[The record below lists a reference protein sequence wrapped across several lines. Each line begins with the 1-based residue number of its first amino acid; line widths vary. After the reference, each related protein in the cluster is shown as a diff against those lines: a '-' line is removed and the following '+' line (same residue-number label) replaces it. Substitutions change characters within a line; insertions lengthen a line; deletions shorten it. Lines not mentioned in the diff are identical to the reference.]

1 MTAAVPRRATLRVAV
16 WAFHLVLPLL
26 GLWLLLAEPTF
37 DVTLEHH
44 GIHFGLVVGVAAVN
58 VALGVRMS
66 EVSRRRAD
74 ARLFLVSLVFLS
86 SAGFLLLHALATP
99 QILLTGRNAG
109 FAIAT
114 PVGLLLAAVFAAVSS
129 LDLTP
134 ERAEAV
140 LRRQAL
146 LRGGLLALMVGWAV
160 VSLFGL
166 PPLDAP
172 LPEEASR
179 GPLVAMTV
187 AGVALYSLAAARYW
201 RLYRRRPSVILIAIL
216 TAFALLAE
224 AEIAVTL
231 ARNWAASWWE
241 WHLLMAFA
249 FAFVYYSAHVQYARE
264 GSWSSLFRGIYLEET
279 IGQIRR
285 EHAAALEALVEAM
298 QQPQGNGARPVGRVV
313 ADLADR
319 FDLTEGQAQV
329 LEQAA
334 HALVAEREQIERLR
348 ALVAVGAEARVI
360 VDERQ
365 LLERGV
371 ELTGRALRPDALRV
385 GLVEG
390 EQLVFPSSMRAGGW
404 PEGGPDGDDDEQPA
418 DDGGDPAGA
427 SLKSLE
433 PVEETEEDGGRLVLP
448 LTVKDKPAGVL
459 DVRRSGGA
467 FADRDRWLLRA
478 LASQLSIGLE
488 NARLYRQLDGLF
500 RQYMSPDVATAL
512 LADPTQ
518 AALGGEVA
526 EVTVLFA
533 DLRGFTPFSERT
545 SPDQVVAMLN
555 RYFGGAVPVLLANG
569 GTVVQFVGDAV
580 MALFNA
586 PARQPDHALRAARA
600 ALGMQAAI
608 EALAERQP
616 DWPRFRIGINTGPA
630 LVGNIGS
637 DEFRNFTAI
646 GDTVNLA
653 ARLEQEVAE
662 AGQVVLGPTTH
673 AAVKHLAI
681 ARPLDPIEVKGK
693 RDPIACWVLD
703 GLKDDPTTWGKPPA
717 PTTHGDTG
725 PAKPTATTSPA
736 KPAATTSPAN
746 PAATTSPAKPAATTS
761 PAKPAAPSEGD
772 PAPTDQPP

>member
-1 MTAAVPRRATLRVAV
+1 MAAAVPRRATLRVAV

-26 GLWLLLAEPTF
+26 GLWLLLAQPTF

-44 GIHFGLVVGVAAVN
+44 GIHFGLVVAVAAVN
-58 VALGVRMS
+58 VALGVRVS

-114 PVGLLLAAVFAAVSS
+114 PVGLLLAAVFAAASS

-146 LRGGLLALMVGWAV
+146 LRGGLLALMAAWAV
-160 VSLFGL
+160 VSLLGL
-166 PPLDAP
+166 PPLDTP

-179 GPLVAMTV
+179 GPLTAMAA
-187 AGVALYSLAAARYW
+187 AGVALYALASARYW
-201 RLYRRRPSVILIAIL
+201 RLHRRRPSVILIAVL

-224 AEIAVTL
+224 AMIAVAL
-231 ARNWAASWWE
+231 ARNWHASWWE

-249 FAFVYYSAHVQYARE
+249 FAFVYYSAHVQYVRE
-264 GSWSSLFRGIYLEET
+264 GSWSSLFHGIYLQET
-279 IGQIRR
+279 IQQLRH
-285 EHAAALEALVEAM
+285 EHAEALEALVEAM
-298 QQPQGNGARPVGRVV
+298 EQPQGNGARPLGRVV

-319 FDLTEGQAQV
+319 FDLTEGQGQV

-334 HALVAEREQIERLR
+334 QALVAEREQIERLR

-360 VDERQ
+360 LDERE

-390 EQLVFPSSMRAGGW
+390 EQLLFPVSMRAGAW
-404 PEGGPDGDDDEQPA
+404 PEQAANDEQPA

-433 PVEETEEDGGRLVLP
+433 PVEETEGGGGRLVLP
-448 LTVKDKPAGVL
+448 LTVKDHPAGVL
-459 DVRRSGGA
+459 DVRRAEGP

-545 SPDQVVAMLN
+545 TPDRVVAMLN

-600 ALGMQAAI
+600 ALGLQAAI
-608 EALAERQP
+608 EAVAKGEP
-616 DWPRFRIGINTGPA
+616 DWPRFRVGVNTGPA
-630 LVGNIGS
+630 LIGNIGS
-637 DEFRNFTAI
+637 DELRNFTAI

-662 AGQVVLGPTTH
+662 AGQVVLGPATYD
-673 AAVKHLAI
+673 AIKHLAI
-681 ARPLDPIEVKGK
+681 ARPLDPMEVKGK
-693 RDPIACWVLD
+693 RAPVACWVLE
-703 GLKDDPTTWGKPPA
+703 GLKDDPATWAKDR
-717 PTTHGDTG
+717 PTT
-725 PAKPTATTSPA
+725 
-736 KPAATTSPAN
+736 
-746 PAATTSPAKPAATTS
+746 
-761 PAKPAAPSEGD
+761 PS
-772 PAPTDQPP
+772 

>member
-1 MTAAVPRRATLRVAV
+1 
-16 WAFHLVLPLL
+16 
-26 GLWLLLAEPTF
+26 
-37 DVTLEHH
+37 
-44 GIHFGLVVGVAAVN
+44 VVGVAAVN

-66 EVSRRRAD
+66 EVARRRAD

-99 QILLTGRNAG
+99 QVLLTGRNAG

-114 PVGLLLAAVFAAVSS
+114 PVGLLLAAVFAAISS

-134 ERAEAV
+134 ERAQAV

-146 LRGGLLALMVGWAV
+146 LRGGLFALLGAWAV
-160 VSLFGL
+160 VSLLGL
-166 PPLDAP
+166 PPLDRP
-172 LPEEASR
+172 LAEEASR
-179 GPLVAMTV
+179 GPLTAMAV
-187 AGVALYSLAAARYW
+187 AGVALYVLASARYF
-201 RLYRRRPSVILIAIL
+201 RLHRRRPSVILIAVL

-224 AEIAVTL
+224 AMIAVAL
-231 ARNWAASWWE
+231 ARNWHVSWWE

-264 GSWSSLFRGIYLEET
+264 GSWSSLFHGIYLQET
-279 IGQIRR
+279 IEQIRR
-285 EHAAALEALVEAM
+285 EHAEALEALVEAM
-298 QQPQGNGARPVGRVV
+298 QAPQGNGARPVGRVV

-334 HALVAEREQIERLR
+334 EALVAEREQIERLR

-371 ELTGRALRPDALRV
+371 ELTGQALRPDVLRV

-390 EQLVFPSSMRAGGW
+390 ERLVFPASMRASDW
-404 PEGGPDGDDDEQPA
+404 PEQDGDGDQPA
-418 DDGGDPAGA
+418 GDGGDPAGA

-433 PVEETEEDGGRLVLP
+433 PVEEAEGAGGRLVLP
-448 LTVKDKPAGVL
+448 LTVKDRPAGVL
-459 DVRRSGGA
+459 DVRRSEGG

-478 LASQLSIGLE
+478 LASQLSIELE

-545 SPDQVVAMLN
+545 TPDRVVAMLN
-555 RYFGGAVPVLLANG
+555 QYFGRAVPVLLANG

-608 EALAERQP
+608 EAAAERET
-616 DWPRFRIGINTGPA
+616 DWPRFRVGVNTGPA

-637 DEFRNFTAI
+637 DELRNFTAI

-662 AGQVVLGPTTH
+662 AGQVVLGDATH
-673 AAVKHLAI
+673 EAVKHLAV

-693 RDPIACWVLD
+693 RDPVACWVLE
-703 GLKDDPTTWGKPPA
+703 GLKDDPTTWSRSRARSAAEAA
-717 PTTHGDTG
+717 PDG
-725 PAKPTATTSPA
+725 
-736 KPAATTSPAN
+736 
-746 PAATTSPAKPAATTS
+746 
-761 PAKPAAPSEGD
+761 AAPSEP
-772 PAPTDQPP
+772 PASPSS

>member
-1 MTAAVPRRATLRVAV
+1 MAAAIPRRAALRVAV
-16 WAFHLVLPLL
+16 WVFHLILPLA
-26 GLWLLLAEPTF
+26 GLWLLLAEPHF
-37 DVTLEHH
+37 DVVLEHH
-44 GIHFGLVVGVAAVN
+44 LGHFLLVVAVAAVN

-66 EVSRRRAD
+66 EVSRNRGD

-99 QILLTGRNAG
+99 QVILYGRNAG

-114 PVGLLLAAVFAAVSS
+114 PVGLLLAALFAALSS
-129 LDLTP
+129 LDWTP
-134 ERAEAV
+134 ERAAAL

-146 LRGGLLALMVGWAV
+146 LRGGLGALMVAWAI

-172 LPEEASR
+172 LPEDASR
-179 GPLVAMTV
+179 GPLTA
-187 AGVALYSLAAARYW
+187 LAAAGLAFYTLAAVRYW
-201 RLYRRRPSVILIAIL
+201 RLYRRRPSVILIAVL

-224 AEIAVTL
+224 AMVAVAL
-231 ARNWAASWWE
+231 SRNWHASWWE

-264 GSWSSLFRGIYLEET
+264 GSWSSLFRGIYLQET
-279 IGQIRR
+279 IEQVRR
-285 EHAAALEALVEAM
+285 EHAAALEALVDAM
-298 QQPQGNGARPVGRVV
+298 QHPEGDGAAARPVGRVV

-319 FDLTEGQAQV
+319 FDLTEGQAHV
-329 LEQAA
+329 LERAA
-334 HALVAEREQIERLR
+334 EALVAEREQIQRLR

-360 VDERQ
+360 VDERR

-371 ELTGRALRPDALRV
+371 ALTGEALRPDALRV

-390 EQLVFPSSMRAGGW
+390 ERLVFPSSMRSEGW
-404 PEGGPDGDDDEQPA
+404 PAEDGDGEQPA
-418 DDGGDPAGA
+418 GDGGDPAGA

-433 PVEETEEDGGRLVLP
+433 PVEETEGPGGRLVLP
-448 LTVKDKPAGVL
+448 LTVKDRAAGVL
-459 DVRRSGGA
+459 DVRRSEGR

-518 AALGGEVA
+518 AALGGDVA

-533 DLRGFTPFSERT
+533 DLRGFTPFSEQT
-545 SPDQVVAMLN
+545 SPDRVVAMLN
-555 RYFGGAVPVLLANG
+555 QYFGRAVPVLLANG

-608 EALAERQP
+608 EAVAERQP
-616 DWPRFRIGINTGPA
+616 GWPRFRVGVNTGPA
-630 LVGNIGS
+630 LIGNIGS
-637 DEFRNFTAI
+637 DELRNFTAI

-653 ARLEQEVAE
+653 ARLEQEVAQ
-662 AGQVVLGPTTH
+662 AGQVVIGPTTQ
-673 AAVKHLAI
+673 AAIAKLAI

-693 RDPIACWVLD
+693 RDPVACWVLE
-703 GLKDDPTTWGKPPA
+703 GLKDDPTTWARSRPA
-717 PTTHGDTG
+717 
-725 PAKPTATTSPA
+725 TATGTTDADADAEPAEEPEKEPEDAASP
-736 KPAATTSPAN
+736 PRQPGSP
-746 PAATTSPAKPAATTS
+746 
-761 PAKPAAPSEGD
+761 
-772 PAPTDQPP
+772 